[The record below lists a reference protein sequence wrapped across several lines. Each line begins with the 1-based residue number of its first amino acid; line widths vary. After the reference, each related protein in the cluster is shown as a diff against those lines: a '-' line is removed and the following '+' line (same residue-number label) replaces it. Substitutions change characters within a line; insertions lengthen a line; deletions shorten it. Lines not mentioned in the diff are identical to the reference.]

1 MIVKR
6 KEQSIETLRGIA
18 IILMVAGHVIGH
30 NASAGLKVDDDS
42 IWRYFYYS
50 FEYLRMPLFTAIS
63 GFVYALKPVNK
74 EHVFKFMKGKSR
86 RILLP
91 FISVAT
97 LQYTLN
103 AFVPN
108 VNNPVEMS
116 NIWSIYIFGYG
127 QFWFLMAI
135 FQVFIAIVIL
145 EYFEILS
152 KVKGWLITFL
162 IATAILIT
170 IKQFEINISFFQFSR
185 FLYLLP
191 FFLIG
196 LGLNRFT
203 DDLFNRK
210 TLIPVFAILLIGLF
224 IQQYDWFTL
233 GYSENGRVGILGIIV
248 GITGIWMLFYIR
260 KPNNFLAWLGYY
272 SYGIYLLHV
281 FGTAGSRIFSKS
293 LGVENTLLL
302 FIIGLTFGLGL
313 PILMELVILKSKILR
328 RLFLGLR

>member
-6 KEQSIETLRGIA
+6 KEQSVETLRGIA

-30 NASAGLKVDDDS
+30 RSHSGLAVADDS
-42 IWRYFYYS
+42 IWRYIYYS

-63 GFVYALKPVNK
+63 GFVYALKPVSK

-91 FISVAT
+91 FVSVAT

-103 AFVPN
+103 AIVPN
-108 VNNPVEMS
+108 VNNPVEMN
-116 NIWSIYIFGYG
+116 NIWKIYIFGYG

-152 KVKGWLITFL
+152 RVKGWLITFL
-162 IATAILIT
+162 IATALLIT

-191 FFLIG
+191 FFLLG
-196 LGLNRFT
+196 LGLNRFK

-210 TLIPVFAILLIGLF
+210 TLIPVFAILIIGLF

-233 GYSENGRVGILGIIV
+233 GYTEHGRVGILGIIV
-248 GITGIWMLFYIR
+248 GVTGIWMLFYIR
-260 KPNNFLAWLGYY
+260 KSNKFLAWLGYY

-281 FGTAGSRIFSKS
+281 FGTAGSRIFSKF
-293 LGVENTLLL
+293 LGAENTLML
-302 FIIGLTFGLGL
+302 FVIGLTFGLGL

-328 RLFLGLR
+328 RIFLGLR